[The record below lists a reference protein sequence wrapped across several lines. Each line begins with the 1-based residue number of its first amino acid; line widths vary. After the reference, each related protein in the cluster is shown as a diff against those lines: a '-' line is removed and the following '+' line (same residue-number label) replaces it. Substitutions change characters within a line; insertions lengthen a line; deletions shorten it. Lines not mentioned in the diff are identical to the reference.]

1 MRRWLY
7 WFTFPWGAEARRA
20 EMLAEA
26 NLQQDLER
34 KAAIRR
40 IIDTAADWDGPTWGG
55 PIYRAQPVIPDRR

>member
-26 NLQQDLER
+26 NREQDIEH
-34 KAAIRR
+34 KAAVRR
-40 IIDTAADWDGPTWGG
+40 IIDMAVEWDGPTWGG
-55 PIYRAQPVIPDRR
+55 PIYRPSR